1 VAVHG
6 RHGGRGSVA
15 GGTRVA
21 GLAGV
26 RERIAVRVALTNVP
40 LWAAL
45 LPVAAYLLGVG
56 LLHLRR
62 RPVAVSG
69 HVDAALLTLGI
80 SGMVIAGPLA
90 LIQPGA
96 GLSAWT
102 TAVLLLAFAVVVA
115 GAVLAA
121 RPRMVIYN
129 VGLDQL
135 RPVVASVAASLD
147 PTARWAGETTALPAR
162 GLQVQLDDR
171 GPARTVSV
179 IAAGRSSAE
188 AWAEFARRLRRA
200 IRAVRVRPNPWACV
214 FLSAGIAVAGA
225 AAWLWLLTL

>member
-1 VAVHG
+1 M
-6 RHGGRGSVA
+6 
-15 GGTRVA
+15 
-21 GLAGV
+21 
-26 RERIAVRVALTNVP
+26 RIALTNVP

-45 LPVAAYLLGVG
+45 LPVAAYLVGVG
-56 LLHLRR
+56 MVHLRR
-62 RPVAVSG
+62 RPVTVSG
-69 HVDAALLTLGI
+69 HVDVMLLTLGVA
-80 SGMVIAGPLA
+80 GMVIAGPLA
-90 LIQPGA
+90 LVQPGA

-147 PTARWAGETTALPAR
+147 PTARWAGETAALPAR
-162 GLQVQLDDR
+162 GLQVHLDDR

-179 IAAGRSSAE
+179 IAAGRTSAE
-188 AWAEFARRLRRA
+188 AWTEFSRRLRRA
-200 IRAVRVRPNPWACV
+200 VRGVRVRPNPWAWV
-214 FLSAGIAVAGA
+214 FLAAGVAVAA
-225 AAWLWLLTL
+225 VAAWLAVTSR